1 MIMTIICKR
10 VVEIDLLAIWTSI
23 RPLIPLQLSIMTFI
37 RIIKAPRDVKGFC
50 NACVYSAD
58 GDSSPSSNH
67 ASTARPSAAR

>member
-1 MIMTIICKR
+1 MIMTFICMLPE
-10 VVEIDLLAIWTSI
+10 EIGHIDTWTSK
-23 RPLIPLQLSIMTFI
+23 RPNTPFQTSIMTFI

>member
-1 MIMTIICKR
+1 MIMTIICTLPG
-10 VVEIDLLAIWTSI
+10 EIDHIDIYTSK
-23 RPLIPLQLSIMTFI
+23 RPHIPFQSSIMTFI
-37 RIIKAPRDVKGFC
+37 RIIKAPRNVKGFC

>member
-1 MIMTIICKR
+1 MIMTIICIFLG
-10 VVEIDLLAIWTSI
+10 EIDHIDIWTSK
-23 RPLIPLQLSIMTFI
+23 RSRALFNPSIMTFI

>member
-1 MIMTIICKR
+1 
-10 VVEIDLLAIWTSI
+10 
-23 RPLIPLQLSIMTFI
+23 MTFI

>member
-1 MIMTIICKR
+1 MIMTIICILPG
-10 VVEIDLLAIWTSI
+10 EIDNMDIWTSK
-23 RPLIPLQLSIMTFI
+23 RPHTLFNPSIMTFI
-37 RIIKAPRDVKGFC
+37 RIIKSTRDVKGFC